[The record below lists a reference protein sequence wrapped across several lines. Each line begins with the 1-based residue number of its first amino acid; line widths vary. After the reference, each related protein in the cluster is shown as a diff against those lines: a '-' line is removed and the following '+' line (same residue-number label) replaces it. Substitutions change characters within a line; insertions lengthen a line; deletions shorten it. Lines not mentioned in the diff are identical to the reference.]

1 MAYILVVDDD
11 SETRIAVRALLEV
24 AGHEVAEARE
34 GVAGLSAIGARVPDL
49 IITELFMDGMEG
61 IEFLCTV
68 LQMWPS
74 EPVLVM
80 SSPDRWSR
88 SCFSDMVQALGAAG
102 RLDKPIV
109 QGQLFEVMDSVLP
122 AFTRDYSK
130 NYSGQG
136 A

>member
-11 SETRIAVRALLEV
+11 SETRNSVRALLEV
-24 AGHEVAEARE
+24 AGHEVAEAR
-34 GVAGLSAIGARVPDL
+34 
-49 IITELFMDGMEG
+49 
-61 IEFLCTV
+61 LCTV

-80 SSPDRWSR
+80 SSPDHWSR

-109 QGQLFEVMDSVLP
+109 EGQLFEVMDAVLP
-122 AFTRDYSK
+122 AFARDYSK
-130 NYSGQG
+130 DYSGQG